1 MTAVELI
8 EAAQRRLS
16 DSRTEHDVLWSAVLA
31 QTLVAESLPKVWAS
45 SEFVAAAC
53 ARDPQLLAGLID
65 GGRLLERASDDW
77 IASDLPTLD
86 ATAAES
92 DLLSALRQFRKR
104 HMVRIAWRDIAG
116 WADLDETLRDLSV
129 LADVCID
136 FAYRRAYDQLV
147 ARYGV
152 PRGETSGTPQPLMIL
167 GMGKLG
173 GHELN
178 YSSDIDLVLL
188 YPEEGQS
195 DGARSVDNAE
205 FFLRLGQKLTQ
216 LLATAT
222 VEGFV
227 YRVDLR
233 LRPFGDSGR
242 LAVSFGAFEDYL
254 QQHGRDWER
263 YAYVKA
269 RAITAQQHFAEL
281 YEGVLRPF
289 VYRRYLDFGVFESL
303 RDMKAMIAKEV
314 ERRELR
320 DNIKLGP
327 GGIREIE
334 FIVQAFQLIRGGSD
348 RRLQNQELRTV
359 LPLLAGQRLLGRDAV
374 ANLDAAYRWLRL
386 VENRLQQWNDEQTHR
401 LPVESH
407 ARERLALSLG
417 LNGWDE
423 VAARLSMHRERVAK
437 CFAQTVFGPVG
448 GRPDPSASA
457 DPTSDFDLDVVGEE
471 RERALQ
477 RLGVADTAAFV
488 EILEPLRVSAY
499 YRRLDETGRRRLRD
513 ALARI
518 LKGAAE
524 TAAPAVTFARVARI
538 LEMIGGRTVYLALLN
553 ENTAALRRLV
563 RLCAQSQFLADQ
575 VASHPLLLD
584 ELIDERL
591 LEDPPSHAQ
600 FAEDLG
606 SRRAAMQG
614 EEPERQVEMLRNFQR
629 AAVFRVAV
637 ADLRGRLPLMKVSDR
652 LTDIAELI
660 VNEALAL
667 AWSQITER
675 HGVPQYSQEE
685 ADESG
690 QELQGTRSGHDTRD
704 VQAGHQEAHH
714 GGDLGHDAAGA
725 RPTGEL
731 RSVPAGEARD
741 SASNLKTASMIVVAY
756 GKLGGLELGYG
767 SDLDL
772 VFLHDSSG
780 EYQRTN
786 GRQPVENSVFF
797 QRLAQRVVHLL
808 TVHTAAGRLYE
819 VDTRLRPG
827 GNRGLLV
834 QTLKGFR
841 EYEFKEAWTWE
852 HQSLLRARAVAGEP
866 GLRAQFEE
874 ARIEVL
880 RNAVRRGDLRKE
892 VRNMRVKMR
901 DNLSK
906 AGAGQLDLKQ
916 DAGGIADLEFLVQ
929 YWMLQWADRYPEI
942 VTFSDNIRQL
952 ESLASGNLVSQ
963 ERVDFLVNTYRH
975 YRERLHHQSL
985 NGGGNVL
992 EADQFVAE
1000 RQGVAAIWEEV
1011 MEAGD

>member
-16 DSRTEHDVLWSAVLA
+16 DSRAEHDALWSDVLA
-31 QTLVAESLPKVWAS
+31 HAPVAESLPKVWAS

-53 ARDPQLLAGLID
+53 ARDPQLLAGLIEH
-65 GGRLLERASDDW
+65 GSLLERASDEW
-77 IASDLPTLD
+77 IVGDLPTLEAS
-86 ATAAES
+86 ATEP
-92 DLLSALRQFRKR
+92 DLMSALRQFRKR

-116 WADLDETLRDLSV
+116 WADVDETLRDLSA
-129 LADVCID
+129 LADACID
-136 FAYRRAYDQLV
+136 FAYRRTYDQLV
-147 ARYGV
+147 GRYGV
-152 PRGETSGTPQPLMIL
+152 PRGETSGAPQPLMIL

-216 LLATAT
+216 MLAAPT

-227 YRVDLR
+227 HRVDLR

-269 RAITAQQHFAEL
+269 RAITAQTHFAEL
-281 YEGVLRPF
+281 YTQVLRPF

-334 FIVQAFQLIRGGSD
+334 FMVQAFQLIRGGND
-348 RRLQNQELRTV
+348 RRLQSQELRAV
-359 LPLLAGQRLLGRDAV
+359 LPLLAGQRLLGRAAV
-374 ANLDAAYRWLRL
+374 ADLEAAYRWLRL
-386 VENRLQQWNDEQTHR
+386 VENRLQQWNDEQTHQ
-401 LPVESH
+401 LPVEPQ
-407 ARERLALSLG
+407 AQARLALSLG
-417 LNGWDE
+417 MKDWDE
-423 VAARLSMHRERVAK
+423 VAALLSMHRERVSK
-437 CFAQTVFGPVG
+437 WFAQTVFGPVG
-448 GRPDPSASA
+448 GSPDPSAGA
-457 DPTSDFDLDVVGEE
+457 VPTSGFDLEVVGEE
-471 RERALQ
+471 RERAL
-477 RLGVADTAAFV
+477 RSLGVADTAPFV
-488 EILEPLRVSAY
+488 EILEQLRTSAY

-524 TAAPAVTFARVARI
+524 TAAPAVTFTRVARI

-575 VASHPLLLD
+575 IASHPLLLD

-591 LEDPPSHAQ
+591 LEEPPSQAQ

-629 AAVFRVAV
+629 AAIFRIAV

-675 HGVPQYSQEE
+675 HGVPQYSEE
-685 ADESG
+685 GADGEAHG
-690 QELQGTRSGHDTRD
+690 A
-704 VQAGHQEAHH
+704 AGH
-714 GGDLGHDAAGA
+714 
-725 RPTGEL
+725 
-731 RSVPAGEARD
+731 
-741 SASNLKTASMIVVAY
+741 LKTASMIVIAY

-797 QRLAQRVVHLL
+797 QRLAQRLVHLL

-852 HQSLLRARAVAGEP
+852 HQSLLRARTVAGEP

-880 RNAVRRGDLRKE
+880 RNAVRRGDLRRE
-892 VRNMRVKMR
+892 VRNMRAKMR

-952 ESLASGNLVSQ
+952 ESLASGNLVPQ
-963 ERVDFLVNTYRH
+963 DRVDFLVNTYRH

-992 EADQFVAE
+992 DADQFVAE